1 MSADFQGDARPF
13 RNDSESSFGSL
24 TLHGRELQ
32 TETKMFDQAK
42 LRFYESNP
50 RIYSIVRAGE
60 SSPSQDDIF
69 EKLSDLEHVR
79 ELVLNIKENGGL
91 IEPLL
96 IKPETLEVL
105 EGNSRLAAYRRL
117 CTENPIKWGRVKS
130 TFLPA
135 GMTDREIFSLLAE
148 YHINGKKDW
157 SPYEQAGF
165 IYRRYK
171 EHGLNVAAIAK
182 ESCLKQAD
190 AKNYIDTYD
199 FMLQHDNDSSKW
211 SYYFEFIKSR
221 KIKKLRESFPGFDR
235 LIVDKIATGEIKK
248 AVDVRDGLMRISDG
262 PARVCEKF
270 ASGQLSFD
278 DTLERLADSGADNS
292 IYRRLN
298 KFRQWVVDDDVRKS
312 IKSATPEERK
322 RILFELE
329 KILARTKALTSEL

>member
-1 MSADFQGDARPF
+1 MSADFQGDTRPS
-13 RNDSESSFGSL
+13 RLDSESSFGSL

-32 TETKMFDQAK
+32 TETKMYDQAN
-42 LRFYESNP
+42 LRFYAQNP
-50 RIYSIVRAGE
+50 RIYSLVCTGD

-96 IKPETLEVL
+96 VKPETLEVL

-117 CTENPIKWGRVKS
+117 CSENPIKWGRVKS
-130 TFLPA
+130 TFLPV
-135 GMTDREIFSLLAE
+135 GMSELEIFSLLAE

-171 EHGLNVAAIAK
+171 EHGLSISSIAK
-182 ESCLKQAD
+182 ESGLKPAD

-199 FMLQHDNDSSKW
+199 FMLQHDNEPSKW

-221 KIKKLRESFPGFDR
+221 KIKKLRESYPGFDK
-235 LIVDKIATGEIKK
+235 LIVGKIAKGEIKK

-270 ASGQLSFD
+270 ASGQLSFE

-312 IKSATPEERK
+312 IKSATPEEQK
-322 RILFELE
+322 RIRFELD
-329 KILARTKALTSEL
+329 KIAARTKALLSEL